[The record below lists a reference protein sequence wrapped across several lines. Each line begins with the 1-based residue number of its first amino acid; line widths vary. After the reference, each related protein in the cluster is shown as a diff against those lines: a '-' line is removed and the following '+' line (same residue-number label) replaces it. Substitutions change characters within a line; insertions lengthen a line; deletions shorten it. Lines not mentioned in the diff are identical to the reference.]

1 MYRAGRIYN
10 SINIIYIIYVRSP
23 TQNVCTKQGWQ
34 NESYNQQFLCPCM
47 MHNLEWTL
55 TSHPKHRSKLA
66 SNKLAISFEDFSLW
80 IWVKT
85 WACKELSGSWAISAV
100 SGLASWL
107 AGTSMIQHIYPQ
119 TRGDSQVVKSIII
132 ESCDIFFA
140 IIYKKKHMLVA
151 WALKFERGRT

>member
-1 MYRAGRIYN
+1 MCEVPLRMLHQTRLTKW
-10 SINIIYIIYVRSP
+10 IIQSAIPMSMHM
-23 TQNVCTKQGWQ
+23 TSNT
-34 NESYNQQFLCPCM
+34 NCM

-66 SNKLAISFEDFSLW
+66 SNKVAISFEDFSLW

-107 AGTSMIQHIYPQ
+107 AGTSMIQYIYPQ
-119 TRGDSQVVKSIII
+119 TLGDSQDVKSIII
-132 ESCDIFFA
+132 ESCDIFFCDH
-140 IIYKKKHMLVA
+140 ISEKLVV
-151 WALKFERGRT
+151 WALKFERGGT